1 MALDITLHVGLPKT
15 GSSTLQRH
23 LYSNREALRR
33 QGIDYP
39 EPDAETFLPK
49 HQYLVTGL
57 MRNDPVRLA
66 AVLAAADR
74 PSLLMS
80 TEGLTNHLYDFSA
93 AALTALRDSLR
104 GHKVRCVLILRSP
117 KAWLR
122 SYYKQ
127 IIINP
132 RVSIPGVWFY
142 GTDITLDAF
151 SVTARAQALID
162 HEQLSTDIA
171 RAYGATSMTVL
182 WLEEDWMAGFDRALG
197 LDRDIWLPTP
207 RENESAPDACIEV
220 LRQVNAH
227 ALPESERITWKAAL
241 QVFSGSNHT
250 LLKAAANQ
258 LAQGTVPR
266 RIDPGIL
273 ADLCPD
279 QQAAVPLSQD
289 TLFAFRNFVNTEF
302 SSLSGCKV
310 R

>member
-23 LYSNREALRR
+23 FYSNREALRR
-33 QGIDYP
+33 QGVDYP
-39 EPDAETFLPK
+39 EPDPETFDPK

-57 MRNDPVRLA
+57 MRNDLARLA
-66 AVLAAADR
+66 AVVAATDR
-74 PSLLMS
+74 PSLLLS

-93 AALTALRDSLR
+93 AALAAFRDTLR
-104 GHKVRCVLILRSP
+104 GHKLQCVLMLRCP

-132 RVSIPGVWFY
+132 RVSIRGEWIY
-142 GTDITLDAF
+142 GTDITIDAF
-151 SVTARAQALID
+151 SVTARAQALIN
-162 HEQLSTDIA
+162 HAQLPTDIA

-197 LDRDIWLPTP
+197 IDSSTWSPTP
-207 RENESAPDACIEV
+207 RENESAPDACIEI
-220 LRQVNAH
+220 LRQVNAY

-241 QVFSGSNHT
+241 QEFSGSNHV

-258 LAQGTVPR
+258 LAQGAGQR
-266 RIDPGIL
+266 RIDQGIL
-273 ADLCPD
+273 AGLCPD

-289 TLFAFRNFVNTEF
+289 TLCAFRNFVNTQF
-302 SSLSGCKV
+302 LSLRSC
-310 R
+310 